1 MNRIAM
7 SQIVSVV
14 VPWQEPNLHKIF
26 MAGFAAPPTFLKH
39 NHFFHNMASI
49 SRIILH
55 RLGHLPLSASRRAP
69 IGQWHSELYEH
80 LLHPLLH
87 HWVHAQA
94 HLFWMQGKTSRP
106 QGSGNLVQIPL
117 GLSLLCFLVI
127 LVMDWLLFS
136 ISMLTSPSYSLLWIY
151 CRDRLSLF

>member
-1 MNRIAM
+1 MKLTLFRAPKNIFSWHICKLIGLR
-7 SQIVSVV
+7 
-14 VPWQEPNLHKIF
+14 KIDLYTRTF
-26 MAGFAAPPTFLKH
+26 LRTYCPANVWEAPPVPIHVATLQISSRTALVTFL
-39 NHFFHNMASI
+39 F
-49 SRIILH
+49 
-55 RLGHLPLSASRRAP
+55 SASRRAP
-69 IGQWHSELYEH
+69 IGQWYSELYEH

-136 ISMLTSPSYSLLWIY
+136 ISMLTCPSYGLLWIY
-151 CRDRLSLF
+151 F